1 MLFNSLDFAVFLP
14 VVLVLYWSIPND
26 NIRLQ
31 NALIVAASYFFYGW
45 WDWRLL
51 GLIFVSTVTD
61 FFIARAISTQP
72 NDRGRTLV
80 LLVSLF
86 LNLGILGFFKY
97 YNFFAGSVGSAFTL
111 FGSSLG
117 FNPMSIVLPV
127 GISFYTFQLLSYT
140 IDVYRKKIDATND
153 FIAFSAYVSFF
164 PQLVAGPIERAT
176 HLLPQFYH
184 KRYFSYPKSV
194 DGLRQILWGL
204 FKKVVIADNCATYVD
219 WVFDSSTA
227 PSGSTIALAAFLFAF
242 QIYCDF
248 SGYSDIAI
256 GTAKLFGI
264 EIMRNFAYPYF
275 SRNIGEFWRRWHISL
290 TTWFKDYVFIP
301 LGGSQRTISITVR
314 NIFIVFILSGIWHG
328 ANWTFV
334 FWGLLHAVYYT
345 PLLLRGHRQFVTNIN
360 DKDVA
365 ANSIADLSRIVLT
378 FTLTTLAW
386 IFFRSPSLS
395 DAFAYISTIF
405 SLSLFESPATMPY
418 VTLLLIL
425 FFVAVEWMG
434 RKDQYAIASL
444 GLNWKRAV
452 RLGFYYALIL
462 VMFVF
467 AGTSQEF
474 IYFQF

>member
-45 WDWRLL
+45 WDWRFL

-290 TTWFKDYVFIP
+290 TSWVRDYLYATVFSLTRKPYLAALAAMLVIG
-301 LGGSQRTISITVR
+301 LWHEISARYVI
-314 NIFIVFILSGIWHG
+314 
-328 ANWTFV
+328 
-334 FWGLLHAVYYT
+334 WGLAHGLAVAGCQWYQ
-345 PLLLRGHRQFVTNIN
+345 RQRAGRADAPAGGRAMLGAFAGWFVTFHF
-360 DKDVA
+360 VM
-365 ANSIADLSRIVLT
+365 LSCVFVMHDIDRAMDIY
-378 FTLTTLAW
+378 
-386 IFFRSPSLS
+386 R
-395 DAFAYISTIF
+395 
-405 SLSLFESPATMPY
+405 
-418 VTLLLIL
+418 TLLTG
-425 FFVAVEWMG
+425 G
-434 RKDQYAIASL
+434 R
-444 GLNWKRAV
+444 
-452 RLGFYYALIL
+452 
-462 VMFVF
+462 
-467 AGTSQEF
+467 
-474 IYFQF
+474 